1 MAKAVVLLDTDGL
14 AQSRPIL
21 CAETPEEAQALR
33 VPLITRVLAHF
44 SAGKEM
50 RANGGTRYELFQA
63 TEHVGALEVLDVPK
77 R

>member
-1 MAKAVVLLDTDGL
+1 MAKAVVLLDPDGL

-33 VPLITRVLAHF
+33 LPLIARVLAHL

-50 RANGGTRYELFQA
+50 RTNGGTRYELFQA
-63 TEHVGALEVLDVPK
+63 TEHVGILEILDVPNK
-77 R
+77 